1 MKSKGHKKLGALVLL
16 FLMGLNVVASGC
28 IGGEKT
34 GTATAQTAEAS
45 QASSAQE
52 AVQPEIVLK
61 VANYYA
67 PEHPVNVALEM
78 IFKPIVEYRSQGRIK
93 VEIYP
98 ASQLGGEREFIE
110 GVINGNIEMCVS
122 GNLWSRWA
130 PQVDWVELGYVWKS
144 LDQAYKFMNGP
155 AGREMYHKF
164 VEEPL
169 DVKYLGSFIRG
180 WRVAGNNVRPVRT
193 PEDAK
198 GIKYRVWESEWII
211 KTVKAMGFEPV
222 AMPIS
227 EFVSAVETGTV
238 DGGGQPIYT
247 IYYAGWYKFLK
258 YISLTNHVVNPGEF
272 WINGEVWRKLGEMK
286 FGDETGQDIVQDA
299 VYATI
304 QYINRRLRDEE
315 AMILQKLKEDP
326 NTEIIEDVD
335 REAFAER
342 LKPVHEEFFQRY
354 PEARKYYEMAM
365 QIEP

>member
-1 MKSKGHKKLGALVLL
+1 MNKNIPKKIWAT
-16 FLMGLNVVASGC
+16 FLIFFVGLSVIASGC
-28 IGGEKT
+28 IGGEKAT
-34 GTATAQTAEAS
+34 PTTTQGGTS
-45 QASSAQE
+45 QASSA
-52 AVQPEIVLK
+52 QPEIVLK

-67 PEHPVNVALEM
+67 PEHPVNVALEEV
-78 IFKPIVEYRSQGRIK
+78 FKPLVEYKSHGKIK

-110 GVINGNIEMCVS
+110 GVIEGTIEMCVS

-130 PQVDWVELGYVWKS
+130 PQVDWIELGYVWKS

-155 AGREMYHKF
+155 AFDMYHEF
-164 VEEPL
+164 VESKY

-198 GIKYRVWESEWII
+198 GIKYRVWESEWIV

-222 AMPIS
+222 TMPIG
-227 EFVSAVETGTV
+227 EVISALETGTV
-238 DGGGQPIYT
+238 DGAGQPVYQ
-247 IYYAGWYKFLK
+247 IYYAGWYKYLK

-272 WINGEVWRKLGEMK
+272 WINGNVWRKLGEMK
-286 FGDETGQDIVQDA
+286 FDDKTGQDIIQDA

-304 QYINRRLRDEE
+304 QYINQKLRDEE
-315 AMILQKLKEDP
+315 AIILQKLDEYP
-326 NTEIIEDVD
+326 NVELIKDVD
-335 REAFAER
+335 REAFAKR
-342 LKPVHEEFFQRY
+342 CKAVHEEFFQRY
-354 PEARKYYEMAM
+354 PEAKKYYDIAM